1 MSDEDE
7 QLINIFT
14 NILFIEVPLALLFIA
29 NLYLAFVKPGT
40 GFLEGYNR
48 IITILIGI
56 VTLVII
62 VLSFLII
69 ELPDT
74 EEEVATTVL
83 IGTLFPGF
91 IVLVYILIGLY
102 SIFFKRSNAVA
113 PGAPVAMAGGR
124 RKLASKSKK

>member
-7 QLINIFT
+7 QLINVFT
-14 NILFIEVPLALLFIA
+14 NILYIEIPLALLFIA

-48 IITILIGI
+48 IITILIGVI
-56 VTLVII
+56 ILVI
-62 VLSFLII
+62 VVFSFLII
-69 ELPDT
+69 DLPDT

-91 IVLVYILIGLY
+91 IVLVYIFIGLY
-102 SIFFKRSNAVA
+102 NVFFKRSNAI
-113 PGAPVAMAGGR
+113 APVAMGGGR